1 MSLQAIL
8 DAIHAAGDSQV
19 LDIETQAQAH
29 ADAIL
34 AEAHLKAE
42 RIRQDAHGRVVSQ
55 ATKERVRII
64 QQARIEALQ
73 IVGTVRETLVD
84 DALEVTRSHLAG
96 LRADPL
102 YPDVLRLL
110 IEEALRQLS
119 TSLADTERPQLAADP
134 RDRVLIERILREMA
148 LEVTLSADLTCQGG
162 IIARSADGRVVIYN
176 TLEGRLERALQYLR
190 QYFAGQFEAAL
201 SANVKGHH
209 DGV

>member
-8 DAIHAAGDSQV
+8 DAIHASGDSQV
-19 LDIETQAQAH
+19 RDIETQAQAH

-42 RIRQDAHGRVVSQ
+42 RIWQDAHDRVVSQ
-55 ATKERVRII
+55 ATRDSVRII

-110 IEEALRQLS
+110 IEEALQELS
-119 TSLADTERPQLAADP
+119 TSLTDSERPQLAADP
-134 RDRVLIERILREMA
+134 RDRVLNERILRQMA
-148 LEVTLSADLTCQGG
+148 CDVTVSYDLDCHGG
-162 IIARSADGRVVIYN
+162 IIARSADGRVVVYN

-190 QYFAGQFEAAL
+190 RYFAGQFEAAL
-201 SANVKGHH
+201 SANNGEHERSS
-209 DGV
+209 